1 MATALVALEG
11 VLKTETG
18 DPIPEGIQLYR
29 ILAEHY
35 RVVIT
40 SDMSWKKTDH
50 WLRSNLI
57 VGYGDI
63 YDDRYFFEGQD
74 LRNRQLAIAQAQG
87 RVDLFVDPDADR
99 CAYALSKGIPTM
111 LFASPKFVRTSREV
125 RPWQD
130 LADEVENQRA
140 ALMAA
145 ELGSNVKRFE

>member
-18 DPIPEGIQLYR
+18 DPIPEGIKLYR

-63 YDDRYFFEGQD
+63 YDDRYFYEGQD
-74 LRNRQLAIAQAQG
+74 LRSRHLAIARAAG
-87 RVDLFVDPDADR
+87 RVDLFIDVDAAR
-99 CAYALSKGIPTM
+99 CAEAASMGITTL
-111 LFASPKFVRTSREV
+111 LFANPKFIRASREIKSWDV
-125 RPWQD
+125 
-130 LADEVENQRA
+130 LADEVERQRL
-140 ALMAA
+140 ALLEAH
-145 ELGSNVKRFE
+145 LGSSEKRFE

>member
-1 MATALVALEG
+1 MATAFVAIDG
-11 VLKTETG
+11 VLRTEVG
-18 DPIPEGIQLYR
+18 DPIEECVKLYR
-29 ILAEHY
+29 ILAQHY
-35 RVVIT
+35 RVIIA
-40 SDMSWKKTDH
+40 SDQSPKQTDH

-74 LRNRQLAIAQAQG
+74 LRARQLAIAQAQG

-130 LADEVENQRA
+130 LADEVDNQRA

>member
-1 MATALVALEG
+1 MATAFVALDG
-11 VLKTETG
+11 VLRTEVG
-18 DPIPEGIQLYR
+18 DPIAEGVKLFR
-29 ILAEHY
+29 ILAQHY
-35 RVVIT
+35 RVIIA
-40 SDMSWKKTDH
+40 SDQSPKQTDH

-63 YDDRYFFEGQD
+63 YDNRYFFEGQD

-111 LFASPKFVRTSREV
+111 LFASPKFVRTSRDV
-125 RPWQD
+125 RPWKD

>member
-1 MATALVALEG
+1 MATAFVALDG
-11 VLKTETG
+11 VLRTEVG
-18 DPIPEGIQLYR
+18 DPIAEGVKLFR
-29 ILAEHY
+29 ILAQHY
-35 RVVIT
+35 RVIIA
-40 SDMSWKKTDH
+40 SDQSPKQTDH

-63 YDDRYFFEGQD
+63 YDDRYSFEGQD

-130 LADEVENQRA
+130 LADEVDNQRA